1 MAEVLKGAIIG
12 CGFFADR
19 HGDIGLPMATVFE
32 LERGMGSDRSHTR
45 TNPISVNYHAC
56 RSTKLWCPTSIRP
69 AFCLARLIP
78 FMPRPAAGTVTS
90 SAKTRPSWCCRTG
103 APFMTGSMVHRF
115 LDPDPDGPAMGGCV
129 LRRRARHD
137 FHPGHGR
144 CLSKSGVGL
153 EKQRHR
159 RPPGETAFG
168 QHSATSSLAS
178 RAAVRSSPEAASTSG
193 LLLLLKQPTE
203 A

>member
-56 RSTKLWCPTSIRP
+56 RSTKLWCTTSIRP

-115 LDPDPDGPAMGGCV
+115 LDPDPDGPAMGDAFFEGELGTISIRGTGDV
-129 LRRRARHD
+129 YRNQELVWKNNVTA
-137 FHPGHGR
+137 GHRGR
-144 CLSKSGVGL
+144 QRSGNTAPLHRLPQEPPSV
-153 EKQRHR
+153 RVR
-159 RPPGETAFG
+159 RPPVPPDFCCC
-168 QHSATSSLAS
+168 
-178 RAAVRSSPEAASTSG
+178 
-193 LLLLLKQPTE
+193 
-203 A
+203 